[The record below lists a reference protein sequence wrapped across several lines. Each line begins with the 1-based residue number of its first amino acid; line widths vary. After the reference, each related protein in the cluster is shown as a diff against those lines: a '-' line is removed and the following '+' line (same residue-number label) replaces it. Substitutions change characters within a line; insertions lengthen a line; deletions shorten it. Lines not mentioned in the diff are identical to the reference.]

1 MEDEKDNK
9 TKRTRPKR
17 KYPLPNAEMKF
28 ENEIA
33 ILRAIVEFSNKG
45 EKTIISKDV
54 KVPRVSRPR
63 IGGMLKFFES
73 INLLTKVDKQGE
85 YKPCRELI
93 DFVNNLNWGKEE
105 KAKEILRQILLK
117 TWFGDLTVKLLRVK
131 ELSIDDLIA
140 ELGTEA
146 MANSE
151 KDKKKITRLI
161 EWLKYT
167 DILEIDENNKV
178 KIKKV
183 EISQLPATEV
193 EKHQINPVREKES
206 KTAININVSLL
217 IEVNSQ
223 TKKEDIVKII
233 KAIKNAIQEIEID
246 EN

>member
-1 MEDEKDNK
+1 MLNEEDNK
-9 TKRTRPKR
+9 TKGTRPKI

-33 ILRAIVEFSNKG
+33 ILKAIVEFSNKG
-45 EKTIISKDV
+45 KRAITSKDV
-54 KVPRVSRPR
+54 KVPGVSRPR

-73 INLLTKVDKQGE
+73 INLLTKVDKKGE
-85 YKPCRELI
+85 YQPCRELI
-93 DFVNNLNWGKEE
+93 DFVNNLNRGKEE

-131 ELSIDDLIA
+131 ELSIDDLIV

-146 MANSE
+146 MANPK

-161 EWLKYT
+161 EWLKYA

-183 EISQLPATEV
+183 KISQLPTREV
-193 EKHQINPVREKES
+193 EKQQIKLVREKES

-233 KAIKNAIQEIEID
+233 KMIKNAIREIETD